1 MSNIDANTKIEFTNT
16 LRGLA
21 ALFVVLSHYLST
33 FWYKRDSVAH
43 LIHAPLLS
51 PETHAT
57 PFYVVWL
64 NLFPL
69 FDWGAYGVGL
79 FFIISGF
86 VIPFSLL
93 RTTSVGFC
101 VNRLFRIIP
110 TYVIG
115 FSITLFALFLCGKYF
130 LSVWAYSFQEVF
142 IHYIPGVRDILES
155 RNIDVIIWTLEVEMK
170 FYLIVALSIAWFRN
184 NSLKVFLIP
193 AVLFLATCYMSHMI
207 PVWAI
212 KNLSAFIRAEIYMMS
227 SPYII
232 FMFIGVV
239 FHYLYCHK
247 IASDTGYFL
256 IGILFVMFCI
266 AWWTGPYSE
275 NLILAWSYAFALL
288 TFMFAYTFPHFFKAN
303 PLVNF
308 LADISYPLYI
318 VHSIAGYV
326 VLRVMLDM
334 NFKIWTALALVFIG
348 SLLLSWLLHV
358 FIERPTQRL
367 GKKYAAKRNTNSLKK
382 PALLETVI
390 KLLRIKQSR
399 ELT

>member
-1 MSNIDANTKIEFTNT
+1 MSEILHANIKIEFANT

-21 ALFVVLSHYLST
+21 ALFVLLSHFLST
-33 FWYKRDSVAH
+33 FWYKRDSIAY

-86 VIPFSLL
+86 VIPFSLQ
-93 RTTSVGFC
+93 RANSVGFC
-101 VNRLFRIIP
+101 VNRFFRIIP

-130 LSVWAYSFQEVF
+130 LSVWPYSFQEVL
-142 IHYIPGVRDILES
+142 IHYIPGARDILES
-155 RNIDVIIWTLEVEMK
+155 RNIDIIIWTLEVEMK
-170 FYLIVALSIAWFRN
+170 FYLIVALSMNWFRN
-184 NSLKVFLIP
+184 DSLKVFFIP
-193 AVLFLATCYMSHMI
+193 AVLFLVSCYMSHML
-207 PVWAI
+207 PMWAI
-212 KNLSAFIRAEIYMMS
+212 KNLPAFIRAEIYMMS

-232 FMFIGVV
+232 FMFIGVT

-247 IASDTGYFL
+247 IATDTGYFL
-256 IGILFVMFCI
+256 IGIFFISFCI
-266 AWWTGPYSE
+266 AWWVGPYSE
-275 NLILAWSYAFALL
+275 NLILAWSYAFSLL

-303 PLVNF
+303 PIVNF
-308 LADISYPLYI
+308 LADISYPLYV

-326 VLRVMLDM
+326 ALRVMLDM
-334 NFKIWTALALVFIG
+334 NFKISTALALVCIG

-358 FIERPTQRL
+358 FIERPTQKL
-367 GKKYAAKRNTNSLKK
+367 GRKYATKPTTHSL
-382 PALLETVI
+382 
-390 KLLRIKQSR
+390 KLLRLKQS
-399 ELT
+399 